1 MHRNTI
7 DFKPQLLLKF
17 RHLQNILEINA
28 GVEPHDLGRVGGG
41 PPLLA
46 VVGLQGDA
54 AQVADVATSTSCTA
68 HINILAD
75 SSGCDH
81 KQNCGS
87 GGINTTHFNSGKEP
101 PID

>member
-1 MHRNTI
+1 MYKII
-7 DFKPQLLLKF
+7 DCKPQLLLEL

-28 GVEPHDLGRVGGG
+28 GVESHELGGVGGG

-46 VVGLQGDA
+46 VVRLQGDT
-54 AQVADVATSTSCTA
+54 AQVADVASSCPA

-75 SSGCDH
+75 NTGCHH
-81 KQNCGS
+81 KQCGS
-87 GGINTTHFNSGKEP
+87 CGINTTHFNLGKKP